1 MSRYAPHRTTHRLA
15 RDLFLFACYTGVAY
29 SDAVT
34 ITKENLHTG
43 EEGKLWLKYHRKKNE
58 LRASVKL
65 LPEAVDLIE
74 NIMTMK
80 GTPCF
85 R

>member
-1 MSRYAPHRTTHRLA
+1 M
-15 RDLFLFACYTGVAY
+15 
-29 SDAVT
+29 
-34 ITKENLHTG
+34 
-43 EEGKLWLKYHRKKNE
+43 WLKYHRKKNE